1 MTLANRKLIEKFGRD
16 FTSKKTTRISGL
28 TSSRNTRTTRRSK
41 PRL

>member
-16 FTSKKTTRISGL
+16 FTSKKNDADLRIDKQSKYAY
-28 TSSRNTRTTRRSK
+28 TRRSK